1 MSLHSRLNYFRI
13 KMPSEKYFSDG
24 LNIYV
29 LQQRTHQADGI
40 FYEAAE
46 FGALLP

>member
-1 MSLHSRLNYFRI
+1 MINIVYKCFKR
-13 KMPSEKYFSDG
+13 PSEKCFSDG
-24 LNIYV
+24 LTTSF
-29 LQQRTHQADGI
+29 LQQRAHQADGI

>member
-1 MSLHSRLNYFRI
+1 MSLHSRLNCFRI

-29 LQQRTHQADGI
+29 LQQRAHQADGI